1 MSDVKAK
8 VLSIA
13 SVLIVGG
20 IGFTSVINCF
30 KMPVAAV
37 TTLAIIVLLL
47 KGGAV
52 NER

>member
-1 MSDVKAK
+1 MSDTKTK
-8 VLSIA
+8 VLSIG
-13 SVLIVGG
+13 SMLIIGG

-37 TTLAIIVLLL
+37 TTLAIIALLL
-47 KGGAV
+47 KGSVV